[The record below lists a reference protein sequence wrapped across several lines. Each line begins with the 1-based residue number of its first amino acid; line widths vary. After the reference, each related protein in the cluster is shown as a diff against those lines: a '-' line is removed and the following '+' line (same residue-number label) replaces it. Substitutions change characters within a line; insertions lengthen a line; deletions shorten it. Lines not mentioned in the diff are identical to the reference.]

1 MGDSFRAGAGL
12 AGESDEGEV
21 RSAGQ
26 RGAVFLAD
34 EVGAVFGEII
44 GIRHNGILTGL
55 EREAEGGS
63 GWGLVLIK
71 RRYKKTTPGTATLQW
86 VTPEG
91 GSGGR

>member
-1 MGDSFRAGAGL
+1 
-12 AGESDEGEV
+12 
-21 RSAGQ
+21 
-26 RGAVFLAD
+26 LAD

-71 RRYKKTTPGTATLQW
+71 RRYKKNNARDVDVAMGYT
-86 VTPEG
+86 
-91 GSGGR
+91 